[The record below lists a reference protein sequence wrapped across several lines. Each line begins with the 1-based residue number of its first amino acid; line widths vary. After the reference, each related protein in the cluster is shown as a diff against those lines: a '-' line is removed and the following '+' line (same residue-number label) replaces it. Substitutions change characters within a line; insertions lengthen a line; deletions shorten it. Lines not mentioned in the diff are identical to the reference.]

1 MRLCEFA
8 THEDFL
14 LTEDVLV
21 EEHLLLLEY
30 LLNEEEQQ
38 SRFKFLSMAAAKLK
52 GAADK
57 AVTMVTNTADAMR
70 LLYQIVKDPVVMLKS
85 ITLLRQ
91 ALSQL
96 LANAHAT
103 IKGFLNKI
111 LPKTNNLVD
120 FFKTLL
126 IYAGVAGLAQL
137 SPQAMTMDFAGG
149 IAKQALAKFTSL
161 DSLVSN
167 LIASGGASIMP
178 VIDGLKLAHDLF
190 FDVLSRI
197 AKLLGSVIKTKSG
210 GVFNLAKVVEAR
222 GRKPGGW
229 YLINSQHQPIE
240 AVNSDNY
247 DDMTAF
253 YANPHPGQ
261 GYIGFIDR
269 IGEVTHH
276 LTTNQARQVVTV
288 SGKPW

>member
-1 MRLCEFA
+1 MRLREFA
-8 THEDFL
+8 EQDI
-14 LTEDVLV
+14 
-21 EEHLLLLEY
+21 LLEY
-30 LLNEEEQQ
+30 MFLTEEEQQ
-38 SRFKFLSMAAAKLK
+38 ARFKFLSVAAAKLK

-57 AVTMVTNTADAMR
+57 AVTAVTNTADAMR
-70 LLYQIVKDPVVMLKS
+70 LLYQVVKDPEALIKA

-111 LPKTNNLVD
+111 LPKTNNLTD

-126 IYAGVAGLAQL
+126 IYAGVAGLQQL

-149 IAKQALAKFTSL
+149 IAKQALSKFVSL

-190 FDVLSRI
+190 FEVLGRI
-197 AKLLGSVIKTKSG
+197 SKLLGKVIKTGSG
-210 GVFNLAKVVEAR
+210 GRISLARVVEAR

-253 YANPHPGQ
+253 YANPKAGD
-261 GYIGFIDR
+261 GYLGFID
-269 IGEVTHH
+269 GEGEITHH
-276 LTTNQARQVVTV
+276 LTTNQGNQIGTV
-288 SGKPW
+288 PGKPW